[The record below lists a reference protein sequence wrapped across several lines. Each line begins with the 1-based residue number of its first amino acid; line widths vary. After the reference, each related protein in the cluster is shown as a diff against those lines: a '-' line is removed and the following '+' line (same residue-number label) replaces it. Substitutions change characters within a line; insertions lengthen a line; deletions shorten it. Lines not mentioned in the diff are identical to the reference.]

1 MPPKRHS
8 IKKEDANKKIKKYM
22 DILREAE
29 KADLPPLIRA
39 YLGFKKLSFV
49 FYKKQLDAAFLLTEG
64 ANAIKVY
71 LSADDQTIEPT
82 LIIVPTVV
90 NGDETSA
97 QNRIPNRTE
106 DGGDQYP
113 ITFSA
118 DLTVYD
124 FKIEND

>member
-29 KADLPPLIRA
+29 KADLPPLIRQ
-39 YLGFKKLSFV
+39 YLSYKRLSFV
-49 FYKKQLDAAFLLTEG
+49 FYKRQLDAAFLLSEG
-64 ANAIKVY
+64 ANAVKIY

-82 LIIVPTVV
+82 LIIVPTNVT
-90 NGDETSA
+90 GDETAA
-97 QNRIPNRTE
+97 QNKIPNRTE

-118 DLTVYD
+118 DLSVSD